1 MRNHM
6 AVFFDLSQMIGGK
19 MQKRKETPKHY
30 SLFIYCPS
38 ATEPHSNSKA
48 HFLSVALS
56 QKLLSTLHLPALLA
70 GTKQDCDLPVA
81 ASCSGD

>member
-1 MRNHM
+1 M
-6 AVFFDLSQMIGGK
+6 AVFFDLSQTIGGK
-19 MQKRKETPKHY
+19 RQKKERKETPKHY

-48 HFLSVALS
+48 HFLPVALS